1 LLPYVGVIA
10 LVLSVAN
17 SIYQR
22 KKDQQG
28 DWTAKINDA
37 VAPYRGLPE
46 ALSEIRAELQ
56 VLKKQVEVFWKGVS
70 FSSAQALHS
79 PHTKELDALL
89 EKFQRD
95 EIQSE
100 KDLQKLKSMLT
111 DVVNNDSSPL
121 RRKFALDILTLIH
134 VRFEIGGDLITSLR
148 QQDRGL
154 QDSINNFSRRLK
166 E

>member
-1 LLPYVGVIA
+1 MIA

-22 KKDQQG
+22 KKDQQS
-28 DWTAKINDA
+28 DWAARIDEA
-37 VAPYRGLPE
+37 VKPFRGLPE
-46 ALSEIRAELQ
+46 TVASMHAELQ
-56 VLKKQVEVFWKGVS
+56 VLQKQVEVFWKGVS

-79 PHTKELDALL
+79 PHTRELDELL

-100 KDLQKLKSMLT
+100 KDLEKLKGMLQ
-111 DVVNNDSSPL
+111 DVVDTDESPI

-134 VRFEIGGDLITSLR
+134 VRFEIGGDLVTAM
-148 QQDRGL
+148 RG
-154 QDSINNFSRRLK
+154 SR
-166 E
+166 